1 MQVFAHWSLP
11 AVVLI
16 SGFGALV
23 MCALLLRDW
32 YPSSSATNSDAEPS
46 GDAGLTRLGHA
57 FAATCFALIAVI
69 GVIGLV
75 QQGRAVRQA
84 QAEQDGVATKIAEV
98 REEVLGLDKRVASVE
113 SRVEGGAES
122 ADRLAHRLD
131 DRVAGLERRM
141 TNTQTALRQMSGD
154 VARVQANVKQ
164 IERVVAAEAPR
175 STAARG
181 LAEPPHAAA
190 AATFV
195 AETRIAQLGA
205 VSIALDRA
213 AASIRGARDPGDD
226 LTRRSSGACHRAA
239 VAADEPRGAP
249 RSTIAATAR
258 AGLED
263 EDPRGLGN
271 DQTRRA
277 QRRQR
282 DQGRVP
288 EIPRLDQPVAGC
300 QHRVASASRTVSPRG
315 VSPRR

>member
-23 MCALLLRDW
+23 MCALLLRHW
-32 YPSSSATNSDAEPS
+32 YPSSRATNSDAEPS

-57 FAATCFALIAVI
+57 FAATGFALIAVI

-75 QQGRAVRQA
+75 QQGRAARQA
-84 QAEQDGVATKIAEV
+84 RTEQDGVATKIAEV

-131 DRVAGLERRM
+131 DRVAGLETRM

-175 STAARG
+175 SAAARG
-181 LAEPPHAAA
+181 LTEPPHAAA

-195 AETRIAQLGA
+195 RKPASLSSAPSASPSAEPPRPQSEADRKSTRLNSSHTVISYA
-205 VSIALDRA
+205 VFCLKKKHV
-213 AASIRGARDPGDD
+213 
-226 LTRRSSGACHRAA
+226 RR
-239 VAADEPRGAP
+239 
-249 RSTIAATAR
+249 
-258 AGLED
+258 L
-263 EDPRGLGN
+263 
-271 DQTRRA
+271 
-277 QRRQR
+277 
-282 DQGRVP
+282 
-288 EIPRLDQPVAGC
+288 
-300 QHRVASASRTVSPRG
+300 ASAA
-315 VSPRR
+315 

>member
-32 YPSSSATNSDAEPS
+32 YPSSRATNSDAEPS
-46 GDAGLTRLGHA
+46 GDTGPTRLGHA

-84 QAEQDGVATKIAEV
+84 RAEQDGVATKIAEV
-98 REEVLGLDKRVASVE
+98 RGLGKRVASVE

-122 ADRLAHRLD
+122 ADRLARRLD
-131 DRVAGLERRM
+131 DRVAGLETRM

-175 STAARG
+175 SAAARG
-181 LAEPPHAAA
+181 LAEPPHPAA
-190 AATFV
+190 AATV
-195 AETRIAQLGA
+195 VRKPASLSSAPSASPSTEPPRPQSEARVTPETTSPGVPPAPMIALPSPPASREERPGPPSPPRPEPDLKTRIREDGETTKR
-205 VSIALDRA
+205 D
-213 AASIRGARDPGDD
+213 ARNTGNEIKDAF
-226 LTRRSSGACHRAA
+226 RRF
-239 VAADEPRGAP
+239 
-249 RSTIAATAR
+249 
-258 AGLED
+258 
-263 EDPRGLGN
+263 
-271 DQTRRA
+271 
-277 QRRQR
+277 R
-282 DQGRVP
+282 DW
-288 EIPRLDQPVAGC
+288 I
-300 QHRVASASRTVSPRG
+300 SP
-315 VSPRR
+315 

>member
-131 DRVAGLERRM
+131 DRVAGLETRM
-141 TNTQTALRQMSGD
+141 TNTQTALRQMSSE
-154 VARVQANVKQ
+154 VARMQASVKQ
-164 IERVVAAEAPR
+164 IERVVAEASRAAATRGQAEAPR
-175 STAARG
+175 SA
-181 LAEPPHAAA
+181 P
-190 AATFV
+190 TFV
-195 AETRIAQLGA
+195 R
-205 VSIALDRA
+205 RP
-213 AASIRGARDPGDD
+213 AS
-226 LTRRSSGACHRAA
+226 LSS
-239 VAADEPRGAP
+239 AP
-249 RSTIAATAR
+249 
-258 AGLED
+258 
-263 EDPRGLGN
+263 
-271 DQTRRA
+271 
-277 QRRQR
+277 
-282 DQGRVP
+282 
-288 EIPRLDQPVAGC
+288 
-300 QHRVASASRTVSPRG
+300 SASPST
-315 VSPRR
+315 

>member
-23 MCALLLRDW
+23 MCALLLRHW
-32 YPSSSATNSDAEPS
+32 YPSSRATNSDAEPS

-75 QQGRAVRQA
+75 QQGRAARQA
-84 QAEQDGVATKIAEV
+84 RTEQDGVATKIAEV

-131 DRVAGLERRM
+131 DRVAGLETRM

-195 AETRIAQLGA
+195 R
-205 VSIALDRA
+205 RP
-213 AASIRGARDPGDD
+213 AS
-226 LTRRSSGACHRAA
+226 LSSAPSASPST
-239 VAADEPRGAP
+239 EPRRAP

>member
-75 QQGRAVRQA
+75 QQGRAARQA
-84 QAEQDGVATKIAEV
+84 RTEQDGVATKIAEV

-113 SRVEGGAES
+113 SRVEGGADS

-131 DRVAGLERRM
+131 DRVAGLETRM

-175 STAARG
+175 SAAARG
-181 LAEPPHAAA
+181 LTEPPHAAA

-195 AETRIAQLGA
+195 RKPASLSSAPSASPSAEPPRPQSEARVTPETTSPGVPPAP
-205 VSIALDRA
+205 VIALPSPPTSREERPGPPSPPRPEPDLKTK
-213 AASIRGARDPGDD
+213 IREDWETTKRDARNAGNEIKDAF
-226 LTRRSSGACHRAA
+226 RRF
-239 VAADEPRGAP
+239 
-249 RSTIAATAR
+249 
-258 AGLED
+258 
-263 EDPRGLGN
+263 
-271 DQTRRA
+271 
-277 QRRQR
+277 R
-282 DQGRVP
+282 DW
-288 EIPRLDQPVAGC
+288 I
-300 QHRVASASRTVSPRG
+300 SP
-315 VSPRR
+315 